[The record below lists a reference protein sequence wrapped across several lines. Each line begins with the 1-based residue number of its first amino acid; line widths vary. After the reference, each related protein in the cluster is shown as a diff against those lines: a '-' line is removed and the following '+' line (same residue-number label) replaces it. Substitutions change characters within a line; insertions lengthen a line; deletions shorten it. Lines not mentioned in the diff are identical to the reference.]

1 MAFAAL
7 VVLGYL
13 LGSCPWGYWLVR
25 LVKHEDIRTVGSGN
39 IGATNVWRTYGR
51 YLGAPVVLLDV
62 LKGFVPALLGMLY
75 VPPHHLSGITAGAA
89 AMLGHWRPLFLRF
102 AKGGKMVA
110 TCGGVFFGV
119 APLVAVAAG
128 VVWLIV
134 FLALR
139 YASLASMAAGIALP
153 VFAYLLGYP
162 TSVVL
167 FGAAA
172 AAAILFLHRA
182 NLARLRAGTESRFHF
197 RRAVAPSFPPT
208 TRLRCARMRKGS
220 LLVVLAVSLW
230 CAPGALA
237 AGWCGGSTEAG
248 ADRPDLLTGQQVHA
262 VVAIPSDGVDTFAA
276 ESAASPT
283 TSRRSARG
291 GRARIRRESR
301 ASTRPPSAPRP
312 APTSRSCA
320 SGAAARPTR
329 RPARQVRSSA
339 SQRARA
345 RRARQLVQEVPRL
358 LRRPIGAGEC
368 LRDGWRRL
376 QLRPFVRDHLAARVH
391 RCPERHGCRA
401 RAPTRVRRPARRCP
415 PSVPANRRRQRSS
428 V

>member
-62 LKGFVPALLGMLY
+62 LKGFVPALLGMLF
-75 VPPHHLSGITAGAA
+75 VPPHHLSGIIAGAA
-89 AMLGHWRPLFLRF
+89 AMLGHWRPLFLGF

-134 FLALR
+134 FVALR
-139 YASLASMAAGIALP
+139 YASLASMAGGIALP

-197 RRAVAPSFPPT
+197 RRPVPS
-208 TRLRCARMRKGS
+208 
-220 LLVVLAVSLW
+220 
-230 CAPGALA
+230 
-237 AGWCGGSTEAG
+237 
-248 ADRPDLLTGQQVHA
+248 
-262 VVAIPSDGVDTFAA
+262 
-276 ESAASPT
+276 
-283 TSRRSARG
+283 
-291 GRARIRRESR
+291 
-301 ASTRPPSAPRP
+301 
-312 APTSRSCA
+312 
-320 SGAAARPTR
+320 
-329 RPARQVRSSA
+329 
-339 SQRARA
+339 
-345 RRARQLVQEVPRL
+345 
-358 LRRPIGAGEC
+358 
-368 LRDGWRRL
+368 
-376 QLRPFVRDHLAARVH
+376 
-391 RCPERHGCRA
+391 
-401 RAPTRVRRPARRCP
+401 
-415 PSVPANRRRQRSS
+415 
-428 V
+428 